1 MERLI
6 EGFRRFRET
15 YFEENRALFAALA
28 QKGQTP
34 KVLLIG
40 CSDSRVDPGLIF
52 GAQPGEL
59 FVLRNVA
66 NLIPPYAPDAGH
78 HGTSAAVEFAVRA
91 LGVEH
96 VVVLGHAGCGGVK
109 TLVESPFDEDNGF
122 DFIKGWMSIARTAR
136 DRALALTL
144 SSGQPVEVALRMC
157 EQETVAISMANL
169 MTFPWIRERVYEHSL
184 ALHGWWFDL
193 ESGQL
198 HRLDPMTNTF
208 RQV

>member
-6 EGFRRFRET
+6 EGFRRFRDT
-15 YFEENRALFAALA
+15 YFEQNRTLFTDLA

-52 GAQPGEL
+52 GAQPGEI

-66 NLIPPYAPDAGH
+66 NLIPPYAPDSGH
-78 HGTSAAVEFAVRA
+78 HGTSAAVEFAVRS

-109 TLVESPFDEDNGF
+109 MLVESPIGEDS
-122 DFIKGWMSIARTAR
+122 DFVRGWMSIARHAR

-169 MTFPWIRERVYEHSL
+169 MTFPWISSRVYDRSL
-184 ALHGWWFDL
+184 ALHGCWFDL
-193 ESGQL
+193 ESGLL
-198 HRLDPMTNTF
+198 HHLDPLTNTF
-208 RQV
+208 HQV